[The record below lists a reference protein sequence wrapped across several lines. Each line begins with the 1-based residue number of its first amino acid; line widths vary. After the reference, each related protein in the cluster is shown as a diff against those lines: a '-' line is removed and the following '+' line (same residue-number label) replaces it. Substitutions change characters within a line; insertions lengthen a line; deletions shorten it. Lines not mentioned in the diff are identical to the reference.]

1 MEYDYDNTI
10 EGITISTPYKYRLTM
25 PKRSLEEE
33 TEVRPA
39 KRVRPTCGDT
49 LSQLSDELLLRVLS
63 FLPITDLNIC
73 QRISHK
79 FKAIAAD
86 SQLWKALYY
95 NRFVRPRASR
105 LPGIRDANTA
115 PGHLYF
121 SSKLSKWLDDD
132 NLVKRGQDTNWKKQ
146 YKLRDN
152 WTKGNCNVSEIEV
165 AEQPPIPPLLVRMHE
180 GLVYTADVTGGLR
193 AWSSKKKAQKIMGSI
208 DFGTTSPPTAM
219 ALDVSAGS
227 IGCHRVAIGF
237 EDGAFNVYTF
247 DYEAEKFSEG
257 YSHAPSSNGML
268 SAVAYCSPYLVT
280 MTASQLLSL
289 YQFPDIPK
297 AAQMLD
303 PPRLLHS
310 LLSHTVYPPLSL
322 AIRSSSHNIVA
333 TIAFAFPSYLSGW
346 GAGIQELWLSPDG
359 ALLDSRLAMSSGTSQ
374 PAPQPNPAVS
384 PVRAS
389 SSFSAASVGYS
400 KPTSLSYSHP
410 YLLLSHTD
418 NTLTLYLVTSS
429 DKVLSIGT
437 GSRLWGHTSSVSGAH
452 VGGRGKAVSVSSRGD
467 ELRIWELEGRRKL
480 ASSDLSVRVQGE
492 NFPVATSVED
502 LSGAIARRAS
512 GLGLEV
518 RDMEDLSV
526 VKGWVGFDEENV
538 VVLKERG
545 AGSQSLVVYD
555 FT

>member
-1 MEYDYDNTI
+1 
-10 EGITISTPYKYRLTM
+10 M
-25 PKRSLEEE
+25 PKRSLEDEDKDE
-33 TEVRPA
+33 DEFRSV
-39 KRVRPTCGDT
+39 KRVRPTTDDL
-49 LSQLSDELLLRVLS
+49 LSRLSDELLIRILS

-73 QRISHK
+73 QRTSQK
-79 FKAIAAD
+79 FKSIAAD

-105 LPGIRDANTA
+105 LPGIRDAETA

-152 WTKGNCNVSEIEV
+152 WTKGNCNISEIEV
-165 AEQPPIPPLLVRMHE
+165 AEQPPIPPLLVRMHD
-180 GLVYTADVTGGLR
+180 GIVYTADVTGGLR
-193 AWSSKKKAQKIMGSI
+193 AWSSKKVPRLLACVVF
-208 DFGTTSPPTAM
+208 DTTSPPTSM
-219 ALDVSAGS
+219 ALDVSTANTH
-227 IGCHRVAIGF
+227 CHHVAVGF
-237 EDGAFNVYTF
+237 EDGAFKVYTF
-247 DYEAEKFSEG
+247 DHEAEMFLEI
-257 YSHAPSSNGML
+257 YAHTASSNGML

-280 MTASQLLSL
+280 MTAAQLLSL
-289 YQFPDIPK
+289 YQFPANSKPQTI
-297 AAQMLD
+297 LD

-322 AIRSSSHNIVA
+322 AIRSSSQNIVA
-333 TIAFAFPSYLSGW
+333 TIAFAFPSLLSGW
-346 GAGIQELWLSPDG
+346 GVGIQEIWLSPEG
-359 ALLDSRLAMSSGTSQ
+359 ALFDSRLAMSSGTSQ
-374 PAPQPNPAVS
+374 PAATAGNPVTPPN
-384 PVRAS
+384 RMS

-410 YLLLSHTD
+410 YLLLSHPD

-429 DKVLSIGT
+429 DKVLSIAS

-467 ELRIWELEGRRKL
+467 ELRIWELEGTNRRRL

-492 NFPVATSVED
+492 SLPTTKPAPVPS
-502 LSGAIARRAS
+502 LSEAINRRES
-512 GLGLEV
+512 GLGIAVSEL
-518 RDMEDLSV
+518 DDLSV
-526 VKGWVGFDEENV
+526 VRGWIGFDEENV
-538 VVLKERG
+538 VVLKERN

>member
-1 MEYDYDNTI
+1 M
-10 EGITISTPYKYRLTM
+10 S
-25 PKRSLEEE
+25 KRPREDESDI
-33 TEVRPA
+33 RPA
-39 KRVRPTCGDT
+39 KRARSTSKDT
-49 LSQLSDELLLRVLS
+49 LSRLSDELLLRVLS

-79 FKAIAAD
+79 FKGIAAD

-105 LPGIRDANTA
+105 LPGIRDADTA

-132 NLVKRGQDTNWKKQ
+132 NLVKRGQETNWKKQ
-146 YKLRDN
+146 YKLRNN

-180 GLVYTADVTGGLR
+180 GIVYTADVTGGLR
-193 AWSSKKKAQKIMGSI
+193 AWSSKKKEQRMMGSI
-208 DFGTTSPPTAM
+208 NFGTSSPPTAM
-219 ALDVSAGS
+219 ALDVGAGNT
-227 IGCHRVAIGF
+227 GCHHVAIGF

-247 DYEAEKFSEG
+247 DHEVEKFSEG
-257 YSHAPSSNGML
+257 YSHAASSNGML

-289 YQFPDIPK
+289 YQFSGSPK
-297 AAQMLD
+297 AAKILD

-310 LLSHTVYPPLSL
+310 LMSHTVYPPLSL
-322 AIRSSSHNIVA
+322 AIRSSSQNIVA

-346 GAGIQELWLSPDG
+346 TTGIQELWLAPDG
-359 ALLDSRLAMSSGTSQ
+359 ALLDSRLAMSSGSSQ
-374 PAPQPNPAVS
+374 PAPQLNPAVS
-384 PVRAS
+384 PVRTTS
-389 SSFSAASVGYS
+389 PFSAASVGYS

-410 YLLLSHTD
+410 YLLLSHSD

-429 DKVLSIGT
+429 DKVLSIGA

-467 ELRIWELEGRRKL
+467 ELRIWELEGTNRRKL

-492 NFPVATSVED
+492 NFPSTTSVKR
-502 LSGAIARRAS
+502 LSSALARKGS

-526 VKGWVGFDEENV
+526 VRGWVGFDEENV

>member
-1 MEYDYDNTI
+1 
-10 EGITISTPYKYRLTM
+10 M
-25 PKRSLEEE
+25 PKRSYDEESE
-33 TEVRPA
+33 GRPA
-39 KRVRPTCGDT
+39 KRGRSTSVDS

-73 QRISHK
+73 QRISRK
-79 FKAIAAD
+79 FKGIAAD

-105 LPGIRDANTA
+105 LPGIRDADTA

-132 NLVKRGQDTNWKKQ
+132 NLVKRGQDTNWKRQ

-165 AEQPPIPPLLVRMHE
+165 AQQPPIPPLLVRMHE
-180 GLVYTADVTGGLR
+180 GIVYTADVTGGLR
-193 AWSSKKKAQKIMGSI
+193 AWSSKKKTQRMMGSI
-208 DFGTTSPPTAM
+208 DFGKSSPPTAI
-219 ALDVSAGS
+219 ALDVSPGRV
-227 IGCHRVAIGF
+227 GCHRMAIGF

-247 DYEAEKFSEG
+247 DHGTEQFSG
-257 YSHAPSSNGML
+257 SYSHAPSSNGML

-289 YQFPDIPK
+289 YQFPMDPK
-297 AAQMLD
+297 AAKILD

-322 AIRSSSHNIVA
+322 AIRSSCQNIVA

-359 ALLDSRLAMSSGTSQ
+359 ALLDSRLTMSSGTSQ
-374 PAPQPNPAVS
+374 PAPPLNPAVS
-384 PVRAS
+384 PARS
-389 SSFSAASVGYS
+389 SSFFSSASIGYS

-410 YLLLSHTD
+410 YLLLSHSD

-429 DKVLSIGT
+429 DKILSIGT

-452 VGGRGKAVSVSSRGD
+452 VGGRGKAVSVSKRGD
-467 ELRIWELEGRRKL
+467 ELRIWELEGTNRRKL

-492 NFPVATSVED
+492 SFPSTTAGNDLGNFITRTGPTCGS
-502 LSGAIARRAS
+502 
-512 GLGLEV
+512 EV
-518 RDMEDLSV
+518 RDMENLSV
-526 VKGWVGFDEENV
+526 VRGWIGFDEENV
-538 VVLKERG
+538 VILKERG

>member
-1 MEYDYDNTI
+1 
-10 EGITISTPYKYRLTM
+10 M
-25 PKRSLEEE
+25 PKRSRDDD
-33 TEVRPA
+33 TELRIS
-39 KRVRPTCGDT
+39 KRVRSTSEDN
-49 LSQLSDELLLRVLS
+49 LSKLSDELLLRVLS

-73 QRISHK
+73 QCISHK

-105 LPGIRDANTA
+105 LPGMRDADTA

-146 YKLRDN
+146 YKLRNN

-180 GLVYTADVTGGLR
+180 GIVYTADVTGGLR
-193 AWSSKKKAQKIMGSI
+193 AWLSKKKAQKMLGSI
-208 DFGTTSPPTAM
+208 DFGTNSPPTAM
-219 ALDVSAGS
+219 ALDVSAGDTD
-227 IGCHRVAIGF
+227 CHRVAIGF

-247 DYEAEKFSEG
+247 DRQAEKFSG
-257 YSHAPSSNGML
+257 NYSHVPSSNGML

-289 YQFPDIPK
+289 YQFPRIPK
-297 AAQMLD
+297 AANLLD

-322 AIRSSSHNIVA
+322 AIRSSSQNIVA
-333 TIAFAFPSYLSGW
+333 TIAFAFPSYPSGW
-346 GAGIQELWLSPDG
+346 SVGIQELWLAPDG
-359 ALLDSRLAMSSGTSQ
+359 ALLDSRLAMSSGNSQ

-384 PVRAS
+384 PARTS
-389 SSFSAASVGYS
+389 SPFSAASVGYS

-410 YLLLSHTD
+410 YLLLSHSD

-467 ELRIWELEGRRKL
+467 ELRIWELEGTNRRKL

-492 NFPVATSVED
+492 NFPVTTSVEH
-502 LSGAIARRAS
+502 LNGAITRRAS

-518 RDMEDLSV
+518 RDLEDLSV
-526 VKGWVGFDEENV
+526 VRGWVGFDEENV

>member
-1 MEYDYDNTI
+1 
-10 EGITISTPYKYRLTM
+10 M
-25 PKRSLEEE
+25 PKRSLDEEI
-33 TEVRPA
+33 EVRPA
-39 KRVRPTCGDT
+39 KRARSTSEDS
-49 LSQLSDELLLRVLS
+49 LSSLSDELLLRILS
-63 FLPITDLNIC
+63 YLPIADLNIC

-79 FKAIAAD
+79 FEGIAAD

-105 LPGIRDANTA
+105 LPGIRDADTA

-146 YKLRDN
+146 YKLRNN

-180 GLVYTADVTGGLR
+180 GIVYTADVTGGLR
-193 AWSSKKKAQKIMGSI
+193 AWSSKKKAQRMMGSI

-227 IGCHRVAIGF
+227 TACRRVAIGF
-237 EDGAFNVYTF
+237 EDGAFTFYTF
-247 DYEAEKFSEG
+247 DHEAEEFSES

-289 YQFPDIPK
+289 YQFPVNPK
-297 AAQMLD
+297 AVKTVD

-310 LLSHTVYPPLSL
+310 LLSHTVYPPLSM
-322 AIRSSSHNIVA
+322 AIRSSSQNIVA

-346 GAGIQELWLSPDG
+346 GVGIQELWLSADG
-359 ALLDSRLAMSSGTSQ
+359 VLLDSRLAMSSGTAQ
-374 PAPQPNPAVS
+374 LTPAANPAVS
-384 PVRAS
+384 PARMS
-389 SSFSAASVGYS
+389 TSLSAASVGYS

-410 YLLLSHTD
+410 YLLLSHSD

-429 DKVLSIGT
+429 DKVLSIGN

-467 ELRIWELEGRRKL
+467 ELRIWELEGTNRRKL

-492 NFPVATSVED
+492 NFPVTTPTAK
-502 LSGAIARRAS
+502 LSGAIGHRGS
-512 GLGLEV
+512 EIGLEV
-518 RDMEDLSV
+518 SDMEDWSV
-526 VKGWVGFDEENV
+526 VRGWVGFDEENV